1 MANALPLMNPRILF
15 PAALLFAVLPPLAAQ
30 NGLRDIP
37 DTAVDAQ
44 IKSFRLFEGAKIN
57 LFAHEPAVP
66 SPTHMN
72 WDGRGR
78 LWVVSSPLY
87 PHIQPGQE
95 EQDKIVILEDADG
108 DGVAEKHTDFATDLH
123 IPTAVLPGDG
133 GCYVANSVEVL
144 FLRDTDGDDVAD
156 ERHVVL
162 SGFGTEDTHHLVHT
176 FRWGPE
182 GMLWLN
188 QSIYIHTHLET
199 PYGVRRLLGGGMWH
213 YRPETRRAEVFMK
226 GLVNPWG
233 HAFDTWGQSFLTD
246 GAGGQGIN
254 FVFPRS
260 VFLTSPGATRIL
272 SGLNPGQPKHCG
284 LEFLTGGHVPDSLR
298 DTLAAPDFRGNRINL
313 FQLSDNGSA
322 YTSTQLADLVTSTHG
337 AFRPIDVKMGPD
349 GAIYIAD
356 WYNPIIQHGEVDFR
370 DPRRDHAHGRI
381 WRITFEG
388 RDLVKKPEI
397 LKATE
402 AELVAAL
409 NAPEGWTRNAATAE
423 IRTRKPEAVL
433 AALDSAKASDGSDP
447 ELFALRKV
455 WATQA
460 VNRFDPAA
468 AITLTEA
475 QNPKV
480 RAAALR
486 ALYYDASSIKGTLA
500 VAEKAVSDPHPQVRL
515 WGVSVLAQLDSP
527 DTVKFAL
534 RALDGVPVDD
544 FLDFAVWSICREHA
558 DRWKP
563 ATTKGNPFATPGQL
577 LYAVRALNEP
587 VAVDTILGALESG
600 TLSGDGEVSGIA
612 DWISKVGSAPDLER
626 LFAFALREGATPAQ
640 QHIVLSALDSAAKLR
655 KIHPSGDMARLTRF
669 LSSGDAE
676 TFASAASLAGLWKLE
691 SARKDLESAFLDA
704 AKDGTRARAAL
715 DGLIALGGPA
725 TAKRLEATAQDK
737 AAPFL
742 LRSLA
747 VIGSARMA
755 PREGARLALAVL
767 TDAPDGTDPYGIFDA
782 FLANKQGPG
791 ALAKA
796 LEGVTLPQSIAL
808 VGVNKAQSAASRPA
822 GLVAALQK
830 AGQLKPMKTTLTPV
844 EMEAMM
850 KEVATHGNAK
860 QGESI
865 YRRTA
870 LQCTTCHAIGGA
882 GGVIG
887 PDLVS
892 IGASAPVDYLVD
904 SLLEPSK
911 KIKEG
916 YHTTF
921 ITLKNGNSAAGAVAR
936 EDANEIVIRDALG
949 KENRLPKA
957 EIAAH
962 QISPVSLMP
971 PGLTASLRED
981 EFVHLVRFLSE
992 LGKDGPYKTPVNR
1005 YVRHWQS
1012 LMPHPSTRDRI
1023 GHYGAK
1029 IFTETLS
1036 DYVWVPVYAT
1046 VGGGIPVGELPE
1058 VDGRSRSHLGVVR
1071 TFLEVKTAGPLRVK
1085 LTGKLADL
1093 ELFLDDTEIPLPD
1106 QGAETELVL
1115 EGKEPGRR
1123 KLTLAGLKGSGLDTI
1138 SLEVLED
1145 AAKVVL
1151 LPVTDF

>member
-1 MANALPLMNPRILF
+1 MTSKIPSLAI
-15 PAALLFAVLPPLAAQ
+15 AALVLCLGDLVAQ

-37 DTAVDAQ
+37 DTAVEAQ
-44 IKSFRLFEGAKIN
+44 LKAFKLHDGAKIN
-57 LFAHEPAVP
+57 LFANEPAV
-66 SPTHMN
+66 SNPTHMN
-72 WDGRGR
+72 WDARGR

-95 EQDKIVILEDADG
+95 EQDKIVILEDTDG
-108 DGVAEKHTDFATDLH
+108 DGVADKHTDFATNLH

-156 ERHVVL
+156 ERRVVL

-284 LEFLTGGHVPDSLR
+284 LEFLTGGHVPDALQEV
-298 DTLAAPDFRGNRINL
+298 LAAPDFRGNRINL
-313 FQLSDNGSA
+313 FKLSDNGSA
-322 YTSTQLADLVTSTHG
+322 YTSTQLADLVSSSHG

-349 GAIYIAD
+349 GAVYVAD

-381 WRITFEG
+381 WRISFEG
-388 RDLVKKPEI
+388 RAPVAKPEI
-397 LKATE
+397 VKA
-402 AELVAAL
+402 AESDLINAL

-423 IRTRKPEAVL
+423 LRTRQPEAVL
-433 AALDSAKASDGSDP
+433 AAIAAAKAPEGVDP
-447 ELFALRKV
+447 ELFALRMI
-455 WATQA
+455 WAAQT
-460 VNRFDPAA
+460 VNRFEPAA
-468 AITLTEA
+468 AIALTDA
-475 QNPKV
+475 KNPKA
-480 RAAALR
+480 RAGALR
-486 ALYYDASSIKGTLA
+486 ALYYDAATIEGSLA
-500 VAEKAVSDPHPQVRL
+500 IAEKAVADPNPQVRL
-515 WGVSVLAQLDSP
+515 WGVSVLAQHASP
-527 DTVKFAL
+527 DTVKIAL
-534 RALDGVPVDD
+534 RALDGVAVDD

-563 ATTKGNPFATPGQL
+563 ATTQGNPFATPAQL
-577 LYAVRALNEP
+577 LYAARALNEP
-587 VAVDTILGALESG
+587 VAVDQILGALESG
-600 TLSGDGEVSGIA
+600 TLSGEAEISGIA
-612 DWISKVGSAPDLER
+612 DWISKVGSAADLER
-626 LFAFALREGATPAQ
+626 LFAFSLREGATAFQ
-640 QHIVLSALDSAAKLR
+640 QHTVLAALDSAAKLR
-655 KIHPSGDMARLTRF
+655 KLQPAGDKARLTRF
-669 LSSGDAE
+669 LETGDAE
-676 TFASAASLAGLWKLE
+676 AFASAASLAGLWKLE
-691 SARKDLESAFLDA
+691 SAREGLKAAFLDA
-704 AKDGTRARAAL
+704 PKDGARARAGL

-725 TAKRLEATAQDK
+725 TAQLLDSTAQDK
-737 AAPFL
+737 NAPYV
-742 LRSLA
+742 LRSLS
-747 VIGSARMA
+747 VIGRTKMN
-755 PREGARLALAVL
+755 PNEGAKLALGVL
-767 TDAPDGTDPYGIFDA
+767 TDAPNGTDPHGIFDT
-782 FLANKQGPG
+782 FLANKQGPP

-796 LEGVTLPQSIAL
+796 LEGSTLPQAIAL
-808 VGVNKAQSAASRPA
+808 VGVNKAQSSASRPE
-822 GLVAALQK
+822 GLVAALLK
-830 AGQLKPMKTTLTPV
+830 AGDIKPMKTALTPA

-850 KEVATHGNAK
+850 KEVATLGDAK
-860 QGESI
+860 QGEAI
-865 YRRTA
+865 YRRAA
-870 LQCTTCHAIGGA
+870 LQCVACHAIGGA
-882 GGVIG
+882 GAVIG

-921 ITLKNGNSAAGAVAR
+921 VTLKNGNSVAGAIAR

-949 KENRLPKA
+949 NENRLPKA
-957 EIAAH
+957 DIASN

-992 LGKDGPYKTPVNR
+992 LGKDGAYKTPSNR
-1005 YVRHWQS
+1005 FVRHWQA

-1023 GHYGAK
+1023 GHLGSK
-1029 IFTETLS
+1029 IFTEAVS
-1036 DYVWVPVYAT
+1036 DYVWIPVYAT
-1046 VGGGIPVGELPE
+1046 VGGAIPVGELPE
-1058 VDGRSRSHLGVVR
+1058 VQGRGKNGLGVVR
-1071 TFLEVKTAGPLRVK
+1071 SYLDVKAAGPVKIK

-1093 ELFLDDTEIPLPD
+1093 DLFLGETEIPLPD
-1106 QGAETELVL
+1106 QGTGTELVL
-1115 EGKEPGRR
+1115 DIAEPGKQ
-1123 KLTLAGLKGSGLDTI
+1123 KLTIAGLKGYGLDQF

-1145 AAKVVL
+1145 AAKAGL
-1151 LPVTDF
+1151 LQVKEF